1 MGKLSKLFMV
11 LSVLSFAVPAF
22 AQGEA
27 ASGGQLGRYR
37 CRIFHGLCLRHL
49 RFGAGQSDR
58 FRR

>member
-27 ASGGQLGRYR
+27 RKRRQLGCHRR
-37 CRIFHGLCLRHL
+37 WIFHGLCLRHL
-49 RFGAGQSDR
+49 RFGAGQGDR

>member
-27 ASGGQLGRYR
+27 ASGGKLGRYR
-37 CRIFHGLCLRHL
+37 CWLLHGLCLRHL
-49 RFGAGQSDR
+49 RPGTGQGDR